1 MRLSDVLSKEPQEYV
16 QIEGFLFG
24 KRLKAG
30 RQQKLDV
37 GKIVLPYHCNACNND
52 MSFLSED
59 KLYCIGVN
67 DHLVSIDCVLKC
79 PRCNALVE
87 EWFLVESE
95 DEIFNASPNVRIL
108 KRVDKMS
115 ENVYYPFSNNPY
127 ALFFEKAERA
137 YREKLG
143 AGAIIYL
150 RKIYEE
156 ITLKVAIAKGF
167 SIHKAN
173 GSVRPFKDILEEVD
187 EQNSIIP
194 REFSENGYRLFKELS
209 EIIHS
214 KNDAISEEKEAIA
227 LQKYEPLKRLV
238 KGVID
243 NVQNHADLQAAVVA
257 LNWGEENNDQD

>member
-1 MRLSDVLSKEPQEYV
+1 MRLSDILSREPQEYV

-37 GKIVLPYHCNACNND
+37 GKVVLPYHCNACNND

-115 ENVYYPFSNNPY
+115 ENVSYPFSNNPY

-156 ITLKVAIAKGF
+156 ITLKVASAKEVT
-167 SIHKAN
+167 IHKTN
-173 GSVRPFKDILEEVD
+173 GSMRPFKDILKEVD

-214 KNDAISEEKEAIA
+214 NKGVISEEKEAMA

-243 NVQNHADLQAAVVA
+243 NVQNHEDLQEAVAA
-257 LNWGEENNDQD
+257 LNWGEENND